1 MRISDWR
8 SDVCSSDLVT
18 GAVTRYG
25 GHVAKYLGDGV
36 LAYFGWPLAY
46 EDHAERAVRAGMEAL
61 AAVPVIQLA
70 DQTAISARV
79 GIATGPV
86 VVGDLIGASGREEG
100 AVTGEKIGRAH
111 V

>member
-1 MRISDWR
+1 
-8 SDVCSSDLVT
+8 
-18 GAVTRYG
+18 
-25 GHVAKYLGDGV
+25 
-36 LAYFGWPLAY
+36 
-46 EDHAERAVRAGMEAL
+46 MEAL

-100 AVTGEKIGRAH
+100 AVTGETPNLAARIQAAAETGEPLVAAADRQRGWSGESVSVRVGLGGCSDIQKKKTK
-111 V
+111 